1 MVRKGIIGLRVL
13 GLASSVLMLASACS
27 SGRSSAASTTV
38 GPTTTTNNANLT
50 PNSIPYVVGEPIG
63 LPNSW
68 VVTVTK
74 VHRPY
79 TPKGMAAA
87 PSGEQYVAV
96 DITVHYDGTTPVPVN
111 AADLF
116 KMVDGNA
123 KLHDVVKEP
132 TANGIDATYTANAT
146 HSGRLVFVVPPVVR
160 LVLALDG
167 PKIGTQRSIFTI
179 DPPTLTG

>member
-1 MVRKGIIGLRVL
+1 MGPD
-13 GLASSVLMLASACS
+13 
-27 SGRSSAASTTV
+27 TTID
-38 GPTTTTNNANLT
+38 ANLT

-63 LPNSW
+63 LPNNW

-74 VHRPY
+74 VHRPF
-79 TPKGMAAA
+79 TATGMAAA
-87 PSGEQYVAV
+87 PSGQQYVAV
-96 DITVHYDGTTPVPVN
+96 DLTMHYDGAKPVVVN

-116 KMVDGNA
+116 KLVDSDE
-123 KLHDVVKEP
+123 KLHDPEKQP
-132 TANGIDATYTANAT
+132 TANGIDATYKTNAT
-146 HSGRLVFVVPPVVR
+146 HSGRLVFLVPADVKR

>member
-1 MVRKGIIGLRVL
+1 MGRKGIIGVRAL
-13 GLASSVLMLASACS
+13 GLACGVLMLATACS
-27 SGRSSAASTTV
+27 SGSSSATSTTL
-38 GPTTTTNNANLT
+38 GPSTTIDANLT

-63 LPNSW
+63 LPNNW

-79 TPKGMAAA
+79 TPKGMVAA

-96 DITVHYDGTTPVPVN
+96 DITIHYDGTTPVPVN
-111 AADLF
+111 AADVF
-116 KMVDGNA
+116 EMVDGNA
-123 KLHDVVKEP
+123 KLHDVVQEP
-132 TANGIDATYTANAT
+132 TANGIDATYTVNAT
-146 HSGRLVFVVPPVVR
+146 HSGRLVFVVPPAVR